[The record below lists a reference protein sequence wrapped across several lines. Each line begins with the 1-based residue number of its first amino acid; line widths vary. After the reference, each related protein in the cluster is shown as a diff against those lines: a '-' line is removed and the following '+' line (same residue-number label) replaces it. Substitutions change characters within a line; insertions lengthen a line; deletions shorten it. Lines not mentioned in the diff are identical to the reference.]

1 MLREAFSH
9 SSLAPFMLTLQMDLL
24 RTFATVADLASFT
37 RAGDLLGR
45 TQPAISLQIK
55 KLEDLVQAPLL
66 ERDTRQLRLTAKGET
81 LAIYAR
87 QILSLHDEAVA
98 RLRQPEIKGSVRIG
112 IPNDFAVFLLPE
124 VLGDFAA
131 ANAGVTVDVICD
143 ISTAL
148 LQGLKNG
155 AYDLVVAMTAEPAAL
170 PAAKLWPERLAWVS
184 GHAKPAETLRPL
196 PLVVYP
202 EGCTYRAR
210 MTRALTRAG
219 IPWRIAC
226 TTPSLAGLQAAAQA
240 GLGVTVLS
248 THTIPPG
255 LRVLGPEAA
264 FPGLPDVTI
273 GLYYD
278 RGRLSEAAS
287 SLINFLIQR
296 LDECCQ
302 IPGGCAPS
310 S

>member
-1 MLREAFSH
+1 
-9 SSLAPFMLTLQMDLL
+9 MLTLQMDLL

-55 KLEDLVQAPLL
+55 KLEELVQAPLF
-66 ERDTRQLRLTAKGET
+66 ERDTRQLRLTPKGEI
-81 LAIYAR
+81 LALYAR
-87 QILSLHDEAVA
+87 QILCLHDEAVA
-98 RLRQPEIKGSVRIG
+98 RLRASEIRGSVHIG

-131 ANAGVTVDVICD
+131 ANAGVMVNVSCD
-143 ISTAL
+143 ISAAL
-148 LQGLKNG
+148 LQGLG
-155 AYDLVVAMTAEPAAL
+155 RGSFDLVVAMTAEPARL
-170 PAAKLWPERLAWVS
+170 PAAKLWPERLAWAGS
-184 GHAKPAETLRPL
+184 PERCPEALRPL

-210 MTRALTRAG
+210 MTRALTKAG

-226 TTPSLAGLQAAAQA
+226 TTPSLAGLQAAVQA

-248 THTIPPG
+248 THTIPQG
-255 LRVLGPEAA
+255 LRVLGLETG

-287 SLINFLIQR
+287 SLINFLIRR
-296 LDECCQ
+296 LDEGCR
-302 IPGGCAPS
+302 IPGENP
-310 S
+310 